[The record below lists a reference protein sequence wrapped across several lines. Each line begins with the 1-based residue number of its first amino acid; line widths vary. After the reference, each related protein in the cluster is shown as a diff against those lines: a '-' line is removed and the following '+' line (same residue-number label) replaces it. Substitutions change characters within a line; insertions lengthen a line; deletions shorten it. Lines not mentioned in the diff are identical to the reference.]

1 MVAIEPVIT
10 DPIIYKVQPT
20 ITVKYDSALTTGSS
34 SAIAAKVKTTVQN
47 YNSTDLR
54 LFDTN
59 FKFSKLLTKIDK
71 SDESITNSLM
81 TLKIYTSFIPS
92 LLTAVTYRFYFNNAI
107 AHPFDGYLGAI
118 SSSSF
123 TYADTA
129 GTLYSGCKLEDYNN
143 VIRVYRMT
151 GTIKTIV
158 RNNIGSIDYDTGQ
171 VTLVAFAPQAIT
183 NNIVHIYFEPV
194 EEDMIPVREQI
205 FQILDSDVIINVTDV
220 NILERR
226 SVTANSTTTTTTTY

>member
-1 MVAIEPVIT
+1 
-10 DPIIYKVQPT
+10 
-20 ITVKYDSALTTGSS
+20 
-34 SAIAAKVKTTVQN
+34 
-47 YNSTDLR
+47 
-54 LFDTN
+54 
-59 FKFSKLLTKIDK
+59 
-71 SDESITNSLM
+71 
-81 TLKIYTSFIPS
+81 